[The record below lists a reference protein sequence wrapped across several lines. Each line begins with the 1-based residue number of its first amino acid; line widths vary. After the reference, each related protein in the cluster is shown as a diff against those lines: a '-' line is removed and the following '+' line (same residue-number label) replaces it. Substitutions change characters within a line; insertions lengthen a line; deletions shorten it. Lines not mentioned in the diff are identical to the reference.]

1 MSHQYRQTSIQNSCH
16 PLTTIQNSYQ
26 AVLMGYGTDPRNP
39 MKSACY
45 EKKLN
50 FWQRVCAT
58 LSLCRVLPGARETR
72 SPLLRQSM
80 KSGLSTVFNDSADI
94 PTARRSQRRYLTLLR
109 MVGCFRLTNGR
120 SCLR

>member
-1 MSHQYRQTSIQNSCH
+1 MSHQSRLTSTQNSCH
-16 PLTTIQNSYQ
+16 PLTTIQNSCH
-26 AVLMGYGTDPRNP
+26 AVLMGYSTDPRSP

-50 FWQRVCAT
+50 FWQIACAI

-80 KSGLSTVFNDSADI
+80 KSGLSTAFNDSAVI
-94 PTARRSQRRYLTLLR
+94 PTARKSYRRYLTL
-109 MVGCFRLTNGR
+109 V
-120 SCLR
+120 

>member
-1 MSHQYRQTSIQNSCH
+1 MSHQYRQTSIQNSFH
-16 PLTTIQNSYQ
+16 PLTSIQNSYQ
-26 AVLMGYGTDPRNP
+26 AVLMGYSTDPKSP

-50 FWQRVCAT
+50 FWQIACAT

-80 KSGLSTVFNDSADI
+80 KSGLSTAFNDSACI
-94 PTARRSQRRYLTLLR
+94 PTARKS
-109 MVGCFRLTNGR
+109 
-120 SCLR
+120 